1 MTIYCYTGTV
11 GTGKSLDA
19 ARKLRWHLATGR
31 PAIGNFELATDCRCR
46 NADGYKYV
54 SNEELTPELLW
65 DYAES
70 YWQDGRVREDTILL
84 IVDECQCLWNSRRW
98 SDRDRLAWVEFF
110 SQSRKAGYE
119 VILIAQ
125 SSKMVDNQFR
135 MVIEYEVA
143 HRKLSKY
150 GFWGWL
156 LALPFRGRVFSRQ
169 VRLMQTG
176 EVMES
181 GLFYGHKRY
190 FAMYDT
196 YKRFERKKTS

>member
-19 ARKLRWHLATGR
+19 ARQLRWHLRIGK
-31 PAIGNFELATDCRCR
+31 PAVGNFELSPEANIPGRESYT
-46 NADGYKYV
+46 YIP
-54 SNEELTPELLW
+54 NEELTPEWLW
-65 DYAES
+65 SYAAS
-70 YWQDGRVREDTILL
+70 YWGDKRVREDTILL

-98 SDRDRLAWVEFF
+98 SDRDRLSWVEFM

-119 VILIAQ
+119 ILLIAQ
-125 SSKMVDNQFR
+125 SAKMVDNQFR
-135 MVIEYEVA
+135 MLIEYEVA

-169 VRLMQTG
+169 VSLMQTG
-176 EVMES
+176 EVMER
-181 GLFYGHKRY
+181 GLYYGRKSL
-190 FAMYDT
+190 FEMYDT
-196 YKRFERKKTS
+196 FKRFERKGT